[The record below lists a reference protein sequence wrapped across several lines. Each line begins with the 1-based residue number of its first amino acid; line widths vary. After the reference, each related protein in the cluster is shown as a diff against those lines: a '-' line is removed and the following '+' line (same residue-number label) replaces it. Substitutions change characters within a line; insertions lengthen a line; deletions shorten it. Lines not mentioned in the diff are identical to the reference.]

1 MVTVAVPGEA
11 IMKLPRSVAGWTI
24 AVFGVLALVMGALGL
39 LWPEAQL
46 RMLGFE
52 VPATRGAGDYTGT
65 FVLASSMASFNMGVY
80 YLLATVTEWRAFYR
94 FTVVFR
100 LVTFTVFSI
109 AVLADIAPDRFF
121 GVAAW
126 EGLGAVAT
134 AIGLRVDNSRRAAP
148 VAASAPASATVAP
161 ASAPASATV
170 APASAPAP
178 ASAASAPAAGPADSA
193 SASSASTSADAG
205 RSGGA
210 GEAPGAA
217 GAAPADAAR

>member
-1 MVTVAVPGEA
+1 
-11 IMKLPRSVAGWTI
+11 MKLPRSVAGWTI
-24 AVFGVLALVMGALGL
+24 AVFGVLALVMGAVGL

-46 RMLGFE
+46 RLLGFE

-65 FVLASSMASFNMGVY
+65 FLLASSMASFNMGVY

-94 FTVVFR
+94 FTAVFR

-134 AIGLRVDNSRRAAP
+134 AIGLRVDARRGTPAAADT
-148 VAASAPASATVAP
+148 AAVSPASVPAPASP
-161 ASAPASATV
+161 ASAPA
-170 APASAPAP
+170 APA
-178 ASAASAPAAGPADSA
+178 
-193 SASSASTSADAG
+193 ASTSADVDAPRG
-205 RSGGA
+205 VGG
-210 GEAPGAA
+210 APGAA
-217 GAAPADAAR
+217 GAASADAAR

>member
-1 MVTVAVPGEA
+1 
-11 IMKLPRSVAGWTI
+11 MKLPRSVAGWTV
-24 AVFGVLALVMGALGL
+24 AVFGVLALVMGAVGL

-46 RMLGFE
+46 RLLGFE

-65 FVLASSMASFNMGVY
+65 FLLASSMASFNMGVY

-100 LVTFTVFSI
+100 LVTFTVFSV

-126 EGLGAVAT
+126 EGLGALAT
-134 AIGLRVDNSRRAAP
+134 AIGLRADTRRSAPAA
-148 VAASAPASATVAP
+148 AAAPASA
-161 ASAPASATV
+161 
-170 APASAPAP
+170 
-178 ASAASAPAAGPADSA
+178 
-193 SASSASTSADAG
+193 SADAG
-205 RSGGA
+205 GAGGS

-217 GAAPADAAR
+217 GAAPADAVR

>member
-1 MVTVAVPGEA
+1 
-11 IMKLPRSVAGWTI
+11 MKLPRSVAGWTI

-46 RMLGFE
+46 RLLGFE

-134 AIGLRVDNSRRAAP
+134 AVGLRVDSRRATPA
-148 VAASAPASATVAP
+148 AASAPASA
-161 ASAPASATV
+161 
-170 APASAPAP
+170 
-178 ASAASAPAAGPADSA
+178 
-193 SASSASTSADAG
+193 ASTSADAG
-205 RSGGA
+205 GSGGT